1 MANQEPVIFYCD
13 FRSPP
18 SGLGTFGD
26 DILVQDTGSCPSVPD
41 NVYSEVIKL
50 NYSSTEDRQGFVKF
64 IDMLVAEGVTH
75 VYDSEL
81 ETRLARFFK
90 DKCYPIHEYKKE
102 VILIHYSY

>member
-1 MANQEPVIFYCD
+1 MANQEPLIFYCD

-26 DILVQDTGSCPSVPD
+26 DILVQDEGCCPPVPD
-41 NVYSEVIKL
+41 NMYSEVIKL
-50 NYSSTEDRQGFVKF
+50 DCSATDTKEGFIVF
-64 IDMLVAEGVTH
+64 INFLIEKGVTH

-90 DKCYPIHEYKKE
+90 DKCYPVLEYKKE
-102 VILIHYSY
+102 VLAWY